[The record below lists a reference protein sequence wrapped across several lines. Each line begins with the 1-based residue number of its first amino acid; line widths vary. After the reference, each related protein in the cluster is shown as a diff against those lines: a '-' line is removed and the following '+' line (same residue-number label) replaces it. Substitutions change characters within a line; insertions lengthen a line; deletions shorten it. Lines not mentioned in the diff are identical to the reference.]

1 MKRSLMLAVVGLLAV
16 PAVVQAAA
24 KQYVLPHPRHEH
36 CRAHYVKKVETV
48 KEREHDRAVKVR
60 ETVCVHVTP
69 KAPAPTP
76 EPAPQTAPEPKAPE
90 PKAPEPAPKTGPETG
105 PLGAT
110 LYVDHDDLSVSAS
123 VRDPVS
129 GENEFEA
136 PKTGSRFIAV
146 ALSLTDHGSASIE
159 SDADVDAT
167 VIGSNDQAY
176 MAVFDE
182 TPGCTNFNSGDYSL
196 LRGGDETGC
205 VLYELPEGVD
215 VQAVRFGL
223 NLNVEAEWNA

>member
-1 MKRSLMLAVVGLLAV
+1 MLAVGSLAV
-16 PAVVQAAA
+16 PALAQAAT
-24 KQYVLPHPRHEH
+24 KQYVLPHPKHEH
-36 CRAHYVKKVETV
+36 CRAHYVKKVETA
-48 KEREHDRAVKVR
+48 KEREHGRTVKVH

-69 KAPAPTP
+69 KAPSPAPAP
-76 EPAPQTAPEPKAPE
+76 EPAPPTAPE
-90 PKAPEPAPKTGPETG
+90 PKAPEPAPKTGPEIG
-105 PLGAT
+105 SLGAT

-129 GENEFEA
+129 GANEFET
-136 PKTGSRFIAV
+136 PKAGSRFIAV
-146 ALSLTDHGSASIE
+146 ALSLADHGSASIE
-159 SDADVDAT
+159 SDANVDAT
-167 VIGSNDQAY
+167 VIGTNNQAY
-176 MAVFDE
+176 MAAFDE

-196 LRGGDETGC
+196 LPGGDETGC

>member
-1 MKRSLMLAVVGLLAV
+1 MLTASLALFV
-16 PAVVQAAA
+16 PALAQAAA
-24 KQYVLPHPRHEH
+24 KQYVLPHPKHEH
-36 CRAHYVKKVETV
+36 CRAHYVKKVEMV
-48 KEREHDRAVKVR
+48 NKREHGRAVKVR
-60 ETVCVHVTP
+60 ETVCVHAT
-69 KAPAPTP
+69 
-76 EPAPQTAPEPKAPE
+76 
-90 PKAPEPAPKTGPETG
+90 PKAPEPAPQELPELPEPAPMTGPETG
-105 PLGAT
+105 PLGAA

-129 GENEFEA
+129 GANEFEA
-136 PKTGSRFIAV
+136 PKPGSRFIAV
-146 ALSLTDHGSASIE
+146 ALSLADHGSVSIE

-182 TPGCTNFNSGDYSL
+182 TPGCTNFNAGDYSL
-196 LRGGDETGC
+196 LPGGNETGC

-223 NLNVEAEWNA
+223 NLNVEAQWTA

>member
-1 MKRSLMLAVVGLLAV
+1 MKRSLMLAVGSLAV
-16 PAVVQAAA
+16 PALAQAAT
-24 KQYVLPHPRHEH
+24 KQYVLPHPKHEH
-36 CRAHYVKKVETV
+36 CRAHYVKKVETA
-48 KEREHDRAVKVR
+48 KEREHGRTVKVH

-69 KAPAPTP
+69 KAPSPAPAP
-76 EPAPQTAPEPKAPE
+76 EPAPPTAPE
-90 PKAPEPAPKTGPETG
+90 PKAPEPAPKTGPEIG
-105 PLGAT
+105 SLGAT

-129 GENEFEA
+129 GANEFET
-136 PKTGSRFIAV
+136 PKAGSRFIAV
-146 ALSLTDHGSASIE
+146 ALSLADHGSASIE
-159 SDADVDAT
+159 SDANVDAT
-167 VIGSNDQAY
+167 VIGTNNQAY
-176 MAVFDE
+176 MAAFDE

-196 LRGGDETGC
+196 LPGGDETGC